1 MASSLR
7 PVKRIGVVIVAL
19 VVWLSASPAVAA
31 PSLAADDTWA
41 ANNAGDSSIDIGA
54 RFRIDPQTGQLE
66 ASIGGTS
73 TSSETVDPN
82 QYMADT
88 HCRADGPDTKDPG
101 CDALECPATET
112 NTEAGTPVIWKEAPK
127 AITNPGWTDWIPV
140 TGPTCLYSAQPENVL
155 DNIAARILNDFQQ
168 LPINPGTL
176 QAQPFPHT
184 LKGAPTNFY
193 TTASE
198 QDFNVSILGQAVH
211 LTATPANYTYAFGD
225 GTTLGPTPAAGYSI
239 PETEWLNTQTRTS
252 HSYTETGNYQATLTT
267 SFTGTYSVNNGPPL
281 PINGTLNLTTPAQ
294 NIQVWKTQRA
304 LVADT
309 CQENPNSWG
318 CPGAKSG

>member
-1 MASSLR
+1 MKSRALPLTGGLLLVIASVLGAGGS
-7 PVKRIGVVIVAL
+7 
-19 VVWLSASPAVAA
+19 WASPV
-31 PSLAADDTWA
+31 PSPGTGFRDRSIVV
-41 ANNAGDSSIDIGA
+41 NATFI
-54 RFRIDPQTGQLE
+54 IDPVTGIPSTVL
-66 ASIGGTS
+66 GTDAAAA
-73 TSSETVDPN
+73 EDPS

-101 CDALECPATET
+101 CDALECPATEA

-140 TGPTCLYSAQPENVL
+140 TGPTCLYDPQPENVL
-155 DNIAARILNDFQQ
+155 ANIAARILNDFQQ

-281 PINGTLNLTTPAQ
+281 PINGTLNLTTPAE
-294 NIQVWKTQRA
+294 NIQVWKTERA

-318 CPGAKSG
+318 CPGADPK